1 MLLAVLTV
9 TQLVVVVTASTGV
22 NFVPLNDFYST
33 YSMWALSFSI
43 DIRPYYDSLS
53 HLNDTTVTLKDS
65 VTKEFQRSLTKI
77 RSTGVNDSVTQH
89 QLENEIFVLKVNMEQ
104 QISTC
109 KAQTTLTIGRLFQT
123 LDDLRDLYTHTTDNR
138 KKRSLLPWAGDLLG
152 SLFGVATKTDL
163 ARLRQQLNSLSANED
178 ELVHVVENS
187 LTIVNKTNA
196 IAANNRRAIN
206 ILNEASMKLSKKM
219 RSLHNIK
226 IQRDTIQNLRIGLT
240 NKILGMTNAIFR
252 ATDKIKTLVDRL
264 SNDLNQALRN
274 HLSTTLVSPDELRK
288 ALNGISK
295 RIPNSLTLK
304 DYDGHAITWYYKHLP
319 ITIIPDQDKIHL
331 VSVIP
336 LIPIESL
343 YTLFRVIALPVPIA
357 HRNRSSQMTVE
368 GTHFAVS
375 RQGNSYV
382 VLDEDELSKCSQ
394 TDTTYCP
401 LNHAAMSLARMPS
414 CLSSLYM
421 EEKTNIIKNCP
432 VKITNTNKFPMFQH
446 LIKGTWMVAT
456 RDKLTVHY
464 QCGGN
469 GEYTESISITPP
481 VQTITLPPGCTGY
494 TEYGKLP
501 PYFYRTTDESQSL
514 TNYGKLNIG
523 KDLDDIWEL
532 VNSNYTYDYK
542 LINDKPRLFE
552 MLPEAD
558 NADITRL
565 QERLHAISKNKIVVS
580 ESGNWYGVALV
591 VVAIGIACIG
601 LMIIV
606 MIVVYRL
613 KVSNKKSKFD
623 LVNVSDEFEMIDV
636 STNCETPSGST
647 KSPVQ
652 LKPAFAVTGKT
663 LEAKA

>member
-288 ALNGISK
+288 ALNG
-295 RIPNSLTLK
+295 
-304 DYDGHAITWYYKHLP
+304 
-319 ITIIPDQDKIHL
+319 
-331 VSVIP
+331 
-336 LIPIESL
+336 
-343 YTLFRVIALPVPIA
+343 
-357 HRNRSSQMTVE
+357 
-368 GTHFAVS
+368 
-375 RQGNSYV
+375 
-382 VLDEDELSKCSQ
+382 
-394 TDTTYCP
+394 
-401 LNHAAMSLARMPS
+401 
-414 CLSSLYM
+414 
-421 EEKTNIIKNCP
+421 
-432 VKITNTNKFPMFQH
+432 
-446 LIKGTWMVAT
+446 
-456 RDKLTVHY
+456 
-464 QCGGN
+464 
-469 GEYTESISITPP
+469 
-481 VQTITLPPGCTGY
+481 
-494 TEYGKLP
+494 
-501 PYFYRTTDESQSL
+501 
-514 TNYGKLNIG
+514 
-523 KDLDDIWEL
+523 
-532 VNSNYTYDYK
+532 
-542 LINDKPRLFE
+542 PR
-552 MLPEAD
+552 
-558 NADITRL
+558 
-565 QERLHAISKNKIVVS
+565 
-580 ESGNWYGVALV
+580 
-591 VVAIGIACIG
+591 
-601 LMIIV
+601 
-606 MIVVYRL
+606 
-613 KVSNKKSKFD
+613 
-623 LVNVSDEFEMIDV
+623 
-636 STNCETPSGST
+636 
-647 KSPVQ
+647 
-652 LKPAFAVTGKT
+652 
-663 LEAKA
+663 